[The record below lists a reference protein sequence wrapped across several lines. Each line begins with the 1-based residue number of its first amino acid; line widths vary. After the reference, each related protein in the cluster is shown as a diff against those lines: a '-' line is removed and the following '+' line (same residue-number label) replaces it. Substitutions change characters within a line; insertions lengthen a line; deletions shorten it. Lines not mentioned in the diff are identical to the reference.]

1 MRDLGSQNQMR
12 AGPLF
17 FKVTRMRSLPFKI
30 AATAMLLASL
40 GAPSALAYPDKPVTI
55 IVAVAAGAS
64 PDIIA
69 RILGDKLTN
78 VWKQQVVIVNRPGG
92 GGIIA
97 AQAAAAAN
105 PDGYTLYMPLSSTFV
120 VLPESKQHGPKLA
133 ELFHDLLPVGLIGEQ
148 PMAIAVSPSLGVATL
163 TELIAL
169 AKRRPG
175 ELLYGASRGSV
186 PHMTGELVQAR
197 ADIKLGFVPTT
208 GAAKVVQDVLG
219 GNLSVVIDSLPSLT
233 AALESGGI
241 KGLAIATNKRLLTH
255 PDLPTVSE
263 TLPGVTARGWFALMA
278 PAKTPENVVQKIGAD
293 LRTVLNDPDL
303 KRRFEVIGTFSLP
316 ATVEETRTYI
326 NTEQELWRPTVRAI
340 GVD

>member
-1 MRDLGSQNQMR
+1 
-12 AGPLF
+12 
-17 FKVTRMRSLPFKI
+17 MRSPRFAI
-30 AATAMLLASL
+30 AVAAMLLFGLGVHSAS
-40 GAPSALAYPDKPVTI
+40 AYPDKPVTI

-69 RILGDKLTN
+69 RIVGDKLTN

-97 AQAAAAAN
+97 AQAAALAN

-120 VLPESKQHGPKLA
+120 VLPESKQHGAKIAEVFHHLLA
-133 ELFHDLLPVGLIGEQ
+133 IGLIGEQ
-148 PMAIAVSPSLGVATL
+148 PMAIAVSPSLGVSTL
-163 TELIAL
+163 PEFIAL

-219 GNLSVVIDSLPSLT
+219 GNLSIAIDSLPSLT

-241 KGLAIATNKRLLTH
+241 KGLAIAIDKRLMTH

-263 TLPGVTARGWFALMA
+263 TLPGVAARGWFALMA
-278 PAKTPENVVQKIGAD
+278 PAKTPEDVVRKIGAD
-293 LRTVLNDPDL
+293 L
-303 KRRFEVIGTFSLP
+303 
-316 ATVEETRTYI
+316 
-326 NTEQELWRPTVRAI
+326 
-340 GVD
+340 